1 MRVLIAVAEQR
12 LAGVIGRGLKEE
24 GYSTE
29 VALDGECALDRVA
42 DDPTF
47 DLVILDTALPTR
59 DGLDVLHAL
68 REDQVDAP
76 VLALTA
82 GDATD
87 DVVRALNL
95 GADAT
100 LAKPF
105 AFDELLARARA
116 LLRRRSAHRS
126 PVLQSGDLT
135 LDPAAHRVTR
145 AGRRIALTAREYAVL
160 EYFLRN
166 PGQILTR
173 EMIAAHVW
181 GPDGKAASNIVDVYV
196 GYLRRKID
204 RHGRTPL
211 VRTAS
216 ATWSGEDDAPS
227 RRSGHLH
234 RAAGVSVVRRQ
245 P

>member
-1 MRVLIAVAEQR
+1 M
-12 LAGVIGRGLKEE
+12 
-24 GYSTE
+24 
-29 VALDGECALDRVA
+29 
-42 DDPTF
+42 
-47 DLVILDTALPTR
+47 
-59 DGLDVLHAL
+59 
-68 REDQVDAP
+68 
-76 VLALTA
+76 LALTA

-173 EMIAAHVW
+173 EMIAEHVW

-211 VRTAS
+211 VRTVR
-216 ATWSGEDDAPS
+216 GV
-227 RRSGHLH
+227 GYMVG
-234 RAAGVSVVRRQ
+234 RAR
-245 P
+245 

>member
-12 LAGVIGRGLKEE
+12 LTGVIGRGLKEE

-47 DLVILDTALPTR
+47 DLLILDTALPTR
-59 DGLDVLHAL
+59 DGHDVLHAL

-160 EYFLRN
+160 EYLLRN

-173 EMIAAHVW
+173 EMIAEHVW

-204 RHGRTPL
+204 KHGRTPL
-211 VRTAS
+211 VRTV
-216 ATWSGEDDAPS
+216 
-227 RRSGHLH
+227 R
-234 RAAGVSVVRRQ
+234 GVGYMVGGG
-245 P
+245 

>member
-12 LAGVIGRGLKEE
+12 LAAIIGRGLKEE

-29 VALDGECALDRVA
+29 VALDGESALDRLA
-42 DDPTF
+42 DDPAF
-47 DLVILDTALPTR
+47 DLLILDTALPTR
-59 DGLDVLHAL
+59 DGLDVLHIL
-68 REDQVDAP
+68 REEQVEAP
-76 VLALTA
+76 VLALTQ
-82 GDATD
+82 GDGSD

-95 GADAT
+95 GADGA

-105 AFDELLARARA
+105 VFDELLARARA

-145 AGRRIALTAREYAVL
+145 SGRHIALTAREYAVL

-166 PGQILTR
+166 PGTILTR
-173 EMIAAHVW
+173 EMIAEHVW
-181 GPDGKAASNIVDVYV
+181 GPDCNAASNIVDVYV

-204 RHGRTPL
+204 GRGRTPL
-211 VRTAS
+211 VRTVR
-216 ATWSGEDDAPS
+216 GV
-227 RRSGHLH
+227 GYMVG
-234 RAAGVSVVRRQ
+234 RA
-245 P
+245 